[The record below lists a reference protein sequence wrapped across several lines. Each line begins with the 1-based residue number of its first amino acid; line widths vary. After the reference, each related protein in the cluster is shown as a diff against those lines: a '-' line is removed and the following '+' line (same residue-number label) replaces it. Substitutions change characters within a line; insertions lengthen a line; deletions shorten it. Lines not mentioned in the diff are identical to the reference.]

1 MFQTMIIRDLTL
13 NVVQVASRHAVDRLT
28 GNESRR
34 ESEISNGTGI
44 SNMTGLGEISN
55 VTSELAQVI
64 MSDTGT
70 NINGLIWALVIAISI
85 LAMGCIFCS
94 IRFFEQFVTNPPPRA
109 GASRPGTPRKS
120 GAQTV
125 SATSLCSEWPQR
137 DQPPPA
143 SARSHGSAFSVPTSA
158 RKVQAGRALSTR
170 IKSNGSSAYGRP
182 DVTPHGSLGMYADQ
196 EAARP
201 KAGGSL
207 FAVQVDA
214 MADVNVTGKGSFVIR
229 DTIGGLVLRAALPQ
243 SPDGSRKVQVFPGEN
258 AVAPCA
264 TVEPPPR
271 GSQAVS
277 NSLDIRGD
285 NGVHL
290 GSLVLQSSGA
300 FVVYAKPQPELVIEG
315 SEADVDLH
323 VFTRDRS
330 PKATVS
336 CRQSPPG
343 GPEQVEI
350 HVLPGTDPVLVV
362 ACVLAILFLYK

>member
-1 MFQTMIIRDLTL
+1 MFQTMVIRDLTL
-13 NVVQVASRHAVDRLT
+13 NAVQVATWRAVDKMT
-28 GNESRR
+28 GDESRR
-34 ESEISNGTGI
+34 ESEISNVTEI
-44 SNMTGLGEISN
+44 FNMTGIGEISN

-70 NINGLIWALVIAISI
+70 NINGLMWALVIAVSI

-109 GASRPGTPRKS
+109 GASRKS
-120 GAQTV
+120 GTQTV
-125 SATSLCSEWPQR
+125 SATSLCSDWPQR
-137 DQPPPA
+137 EQPPPA
-143 SARSHGSAFSVPTSA
+143 SARSHGSSFSVPTSA
-158 RKVQAGRALSTR
+158 RKVHAGKALSMK

-182 DVTPHGSLGMYADQ
+182 SVTPHSSLSMYADREPAGQ
-196 EAARP
+196 

-229 DTIGGLVLRAALPQ
+229 DTFSSLVLRAALPQ
-243 SPDGSRKVQVFPGEN
+243 SPDGSRKVQVFLGES
-258 AVAPCA
+258 ATTPCA
-264 TVEPPPR
+264 IVEPPPP
-271 GSQAVS
+271 GSQAVP

-285 NGVHL
+285 NNVHL
-290 GSLVLQSSGA
+290 GSLVLQSTGS
-300 FVVYAKPQPELVIEG
+300 FVIYAKPQPELVIEG
-315 SEADVDLH
+315 SEADVDLN

-336 CRQSPPG
+336 CRQSRPG

-350 HVLPGTDPVLVV
+350 HVLPGTDSVLVV
-362 ACVLAILFLYK
+362 ACILAILFLCGET